1 MLSFSRNRII
11 NCILCDVMTV
21 LLTLLSLQRLSIY
34 FVQLFQALKVQLH
47 QLIIKPVMLIKRV
60 FEWASL
66 NLMVSSLLVYK
77 GCRMLGFQMVQPS
90 RQNKCQPSMFL
101 QNHGLVQT
109 GHFFRSNSFFLS
121 SVTQPCAY
129 ALVRFRHNKNTWLGL
144 GKHHS
149 LA

>member
-1 MLSFSRNRII
+1 MQ
-11 NCILCDVMTV
+11 
-21 LLTLLSLQRLSIY
+21 LQ
-34 FVQLFQALKVQLH
+34 

-60 FEWASL
+60 LKWASL

-149 LA
+149 LAQSTCNGRHARGWRWPDFLGKMAVGLC

>member
-1 MLSFSRNRII
+1 MLSFSKNRII

-34 FVQLFQALKVQLH
+34 FVQLFQALKVQLQ

-77 GCRMLGFQMVQPS
+77 GCRMLEFKMVQPS

-109 GHFFRSNSFFLS
+109 GHFFRSNSFFL
-121 SVTQPCAY
+121 
-129 ALVRFRHNKNTWLGL
+129 LRHTTLCL
-144 GKHHS
+144 CS
-149 LA
+149 C

>member
-34 FVQLFQALKVQLH
+34 FVQLFQALKVQLQ

-60 FEWASL
+60 LKWASL

-144 GKHHS
+144 RKHHS